1 MERATLDSLSVIMEF
16 VLPVLT
22 KMTFVVR
29 LEDGDDIAECE
40 PITHS
45 MIAYNLLRRDVR
57 DFASHRHRVITFC
70 TRQCSLFSRV
80 RPFALSLVR
89 LALAGCVRQ

>member
-22 KMTFVVR
+22 NMTFVVR

-45 MIAYNLLRRDVR
+45 MIA
-57 DFASHRHRVITFC
+57 
-70 TRQCSLFSRV
+70 
-80 RPFALSLVR
+80 
-89 LALAGCVRQ
+89 

>member
-16 VLPVLT
+16 VLSVLM
-22 KMTFVVR
+22 KMTFVAR
-29 LEDGDDIAECE
+29 LEDGDDIAEFL

-45 MIAYNLLRRDVR
+45 MIATIFSVEMFGI
-57 DFASHRHRVITFC
+57 FASHRHRVITFS

-80 RPFALSLVR
+80 
-89 LALAGCVRQ
+89 